1 MDLRNKKLEEAKEIL
16 TSLGMDA
23 ARTNDRS
30 AWVLLAL
37 CAVTPDSVWGEARA
51 PLLTTNEI
59 MDFIRRCY
67 GKDYKPNSRETIRRQ
82 TLHQFEQ
89 AGLIL
94 RNRDDRE
101 RPTNSQYNNYS
112 LNQPVI
118 DLLRRYPSDDWA
130 ELVKVCLGQLTK
142 LIQQSKRN
150 LKKSQIPIT
159 LPNGS
164 VIKLSPGAHNQLHA
178 DIIHKFCPE
187 FIGEGGRVL
196 YIGDTASSRGNEG
209 GKLMVLETEYLE
221 QLGIP
226 PMSHDKLP
234 DIVVYDEKRNWLFL
248 IEAVTTHGPVSELR
262 WSHLQGML
270 SNCNAGP
277 VYVSAFPDR
286 KVFRKHVADIA
297 WETEV
302 WIADNPAHMIHF
314 NGDRFLGPH

>member
-1 MDLRNKKLEEAKEIL
+1 MDLRNKKLEEAKKIL
-16 TSLGMDA
+16 ASLGMDA

-30 AWVLLAL
+30 AWVFLSL
-37 CAVTPDSVWGEARA
+37 CDITPDSSWSGARA
-51 PLLTTNEI
+51 PMLRTYEI

-89 AGLIL
+89 AGLIE
-94 RNRDDRE
+94 RNRDNPR
-101 RPTNSQYNNYS
+101 RATNSKDNNYS
-112 LNQPVI
+112 LNQPVV
-118 DLLRRYPSDDWA
+118 DLLRRYPSSDWA
-130 ELVKVCLGQLTK
+130 KLVQVCQSQLPK
-142 LIQQSKRN
+142 MIQQSTRR
-150 LKKSQIPIT
+150 LKKSKIPIT
-159 LPNGS
+159 LPDGRE
-164 VIKLSPGAHNQLHA
+164 IELSPGAHNQLHA

-209 GKLMVLETEYLE
+209 GKLMILETEYLE
-221 QLGIP
+221 KLGIP

-248 IEAVTTHGPVSELR
+248 IEAVTSHGPVSELR
-262 WSHLQGML
+262 WSHLQDML

-286 KVFRKHVADIA
+286 KEFRKHVADIA
-297 WETEV
+297 WESEV

>member
-94 RNRDDRE
+94 RNRDDGE

-164 VIKLSPGAHNQLHA
+164 VIELSPGAHNQLHA

-248 IEAVTTHGPVSELR
+248 IEAVTSHGPVSELR

-286 KVFRKHVADIA
+286 KEFRKHVADIA

>member
-94 RNRDDRE
+94 RNRDDGE

-159 LPNGS
+159 LPNDS
-164 VIKLSPGAHNQLHA
+164 VIELSPGAHNQLHA

-248 IEAVTTHGPVSELR
+248 IEAVTSHGPVSELR

-302 WIADNPAHMIHF
+302 WIADNPSHMIHF